1 MAGSDMKAE
10 LSGRRDRAV
19 VHICESGGQ
28 LDGICRL
35 FSDVSKL
42 GEEEVGVLPVFFVFA
57 PRVWLRYKGWGNG
70 VHGLKGSVF
79 ALTHVSSCPAERN
92 NLVY

>member
-1 MAGSDMKAE
+1 MAEVSREYHTPRLIPYVDGLNNSSMAGNDVKAE

-35 FSDVSKL
+35 FSDVSTL
-42 GEEEVGVLPVFFVFA
+42 GEEEVGV
-57 PRVWLRYKGWGNG
+57 
-70 VHGLKGSVF
+70 
-79 ALTHVSSCPAERN
+79 
-92 NLVY
+92 